1 MSVGQ
6 ERPLSA
12 TLLEAFPLS
21 STRFGH
27 ASTPSSGLAKH
38 DAGRQLQG
46 VKSGNSK
53 NGNRCAGIVDEA
65 HPNFR
70 FGSKAE
76 VL

>member
-1 MSVGQ
+1 MNVPHLRPGQRAPPPMSVGQ

-46 VKSGNSK
+46 VKSGNLK
-53 NGNRCAGIVDEA
+53 KRQPLRRNR
-65 HPNFR
+65 
-70 FGSKAE
+70 
-76 VL
+76 